1 MGQPASVSPS
11 PKRSSRPRQ
20 DARPAPAPG
29 TPAAVAARVRR
40 VFCTTVLLSE
50 ALVVLFALLVAKDL
64 SDLATWFLLAVG
76 GGFGL
81 VALLLAGLLRYRWA
95 YVAGSA
101 VQIVLIASGA
111 VVPVMYL
118 LGAVFAALWI
128 TSLVLARRVEAVQSG
143 FADR

>member
-1 MGQPASVSPS
+1 M
-11 PKRSSRPRQ
+11 
-20 DARPAPAPG
+20 
-29 TPAAVAARVRR
+29 
-40 VFCTTVLLSE
+40 
-50 ALVVLFALLVAKDL
+50 VLFALLVAKDL

-81 VALLLAGLLRYRWA
+81 VALLLAGLLRHRWA